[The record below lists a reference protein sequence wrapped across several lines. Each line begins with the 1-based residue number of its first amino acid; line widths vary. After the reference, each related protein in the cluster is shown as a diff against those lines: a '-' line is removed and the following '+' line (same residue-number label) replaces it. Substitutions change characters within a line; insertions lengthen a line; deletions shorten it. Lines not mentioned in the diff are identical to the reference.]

1 MTTLIG
7 LAGLAQSGKDS
18 AASAL
23 MGDGFS
29 RRAFADKIR
38 EFLYALNPYLK
49 VSDDP
54 LADMVDYYGWDRA
67 KVEMPEV
74 REVLQKTGVTAR
86 QVMGE
91 NVWVDATMRDLPDLA
106 VITDVRFPN
115 EVAAIRQ
122 RGGIVLRVVRK
133 GVVPLVMADGTI
145 HESETALDDITL
157 DGTLH
162 NNGTIADLHYMVRW
176 WLFHFRKAQ
185 DSASCRTTAIN
196 VRLGGAK

>member
-1 MTTLIG
+1 MTMLIG
-7 LAGLAQSGKDS
+7 LAGVAQSGKDTAGLAMS
-18 AASAL
+18 
-23 MGDGFS
+23 DYGFQ
-29 RRAFADKIR
+29 RRAFADKLR

-49 VSDDP
+49 ISDDP

-74 REVLQKTGVTAR
+74 RELLQKTGVTAR
-86 QVMGE
+86 EVMGE
-91 NVWVDATMRDLPDLA
+91 NVWVDATMRDLPDFT

-133 GVVPLVMADGTI
+133 GVNAPVMADGTI
-145 HESETALDDITL
+145 HESETALDDMDL

-162 NNGTIADLHYMVRW
+162 NNGTIADLHYMVHW
-176 WLFHFRKAQ
+176 WIWHFRKVQ
-185 DSASCRTTAIN
+185 DSASCGKTAIN
-196 VRLGGAK
+196 VTLGGAK